1 MNERFPQVD
10 PETQITGSTNRKTAL
25 RKSQGRMN
33 DSGNNLL
40 SHLSAL
46 SSALATLTI
55 EFGMDR
61 VFATRYGHRKIHND
75 ALSNVIV
82 AVGSVFEC
90 LLTSSE

>member
-1 MNERFPQVD
+1 
-10 PETQITGSTNRKTAL
+10 
-25 RKSQGRMN
+25 MN

-46 SSALATLTI
+46 SSALATLTV

-61 VFATRYGHRKIHND
+61 VFATRYGHRKIHNG

-90 LLTSSE
+90 LPHFTRVMSENGQAFVL